1 MDQTFNPSIGCSPS
15 CQLEQGQALMSSDN
29 YGKVYGKAMIRVEE
43 GFVDLSSDNRN
54 FGSM

>member
-1 MDQTFNPSIGCSPS
+1 
-15 CQLEQGQALMSSDN
+15 MSSDN